1 MKLNMILAGC
11 LLLSIGLFPSAQEVS
26 AQDAPSMS
34 PAEYETEMAR
44 WQSRETAAS
53 SEASRLDRD
62 IESLKKQIADID
74 ETISLERRAIF
85 GLRTA
90 SDDEIREY
98 MNMLK
103 DLELDVANLDNLS
116 KEELSGDVEL
126 LEDIELRLESLSE
139 NDLAALEQNRNLLSD
154 IDNMLSNYRT
164 VIPEPTQED
173 IETLAS
179 NEADSL
185 SEEDAE
191 EAAGKPETL
200 ASGVSESGDSKD
212 TDDTMASADEE
223 TSAEEK
229 ANEDEADAAEKSE
242 VDTIGEEEL
251 AEVMTDGEVPKVV
264 QFDRKADS
272 YRVIRGDN
280 LWKIS
285 GKELIY
291 NDPLQWLKIY
301 SANREQI
308 SNPDV
313 IEIDQVFVIPRTPA
327 LNEHWVSR
335 GESLSKIAAK
345 KYANPFEWTK
355 IYQANKTI
363 LESPDLIHPHTILI
377 IPKKDKKKD
386 ESPVNM

>member
-11 LLLSIGLFPSAQEVS
+11 LLLSIGLFPSVQEVN

-34 PAEYETEMAR
+34 PAEYEAEMAR

-116 KEELSGDVEL
+116 EEELSGDLEL
-126 LEDIELRLESLSE
+126 LEGIELRLESLSE

-164 VIPEPTQED
+164 VIPEPTEED
-173 IETLAS
+173 EETLAS

-185 SEEDAE
+185 SEE
-191 EAAGKPETL
+191 EAADKPETL
-200 ASGVSESGDSKD
+200 ASGVSESEVSKD
-212 TDDTMASADEE
+212 TDDTMASAEIDE

-229 ANEDEADAAEKSE
+229 ANAEENSE
-242 VDTIGEEEL
+242 VDTIGEEEM

-345 KYANPFEWTK
+345 IYANPFEWTK

-363 LESPDLIHPHTILI
+363 LDSPDLIHPHTILI

>member
-1 MKLNMILAGC
+1 MILAGC
-11 LLLSIGLFPSAQEVS
+11 LQLSIGLFPSVQEVN
-26 AQDAPSMS
+26 AQDASSMS
-34 PAEYETEMAR
+34 PAEYEAEMAR

-116 KEELSGDVEL
+116 EEELSGDLEL
-126 LEDIELRLESLSE
+126 LEGIELRLESLSE

-185 SEEDAE
+185 SEEGAE
-191 EAAGKPETL
+191 EAADKPETL
-200 ASGVSESGDSKD
+200 ASGVSESEDSKD
-212 TDDTMASADEE
+212 TDDTMASAEIDE

-229 ANEDEADAAEKSE
+229 ANEDEANAEENSE
-242 VDTIGEEEL
+242 VDTIGEEEM

-363 LESPDLIHPHTILI
+363 LDSPDLIHPHTILI
-377 IPKKDKKKD
+377 IPKKEKKKD

>member
-1 MKLNMILAGC
+1 MKLHMILAGC
-11 LLLSIGLFPSAQEVS
+11 LQLSIGLFPSVQEVN
-26 AQDAPSMS
+26 AQDASSMS
-34 PAEYETEMAR
+34 PAEYEAEMAR

-116 KEELSGDVEL
+116 EEKLSGDVEL

-212 TDDTMASADEE
+212 TDDTMASAEIDE

-229 ANEDEADAAEKSE
+229 ANAEENSE

-345 KYANPFEWTK
+345 RYANPFEWTK